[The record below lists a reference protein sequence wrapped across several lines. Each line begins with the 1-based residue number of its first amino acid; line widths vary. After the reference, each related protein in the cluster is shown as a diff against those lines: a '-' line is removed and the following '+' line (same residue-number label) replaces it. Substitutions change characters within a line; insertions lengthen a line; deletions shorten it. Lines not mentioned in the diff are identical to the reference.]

1 MPKPLPGG
9 GLLLHGRRR
18 HHPGPQDQDQLLF
31 RTWNAVIQFSARHL
45 FCPAHAQSASVSATA
60 AAHVARAGSIAGA
73 ASRVGALI
81 QPGVRTTTSRRTLST
96 AAVAVASDPPLYSS
110 SGAIDHQQ
118 RATQFR
124 QDTKLAPS
132 STSAAP
138 SNQSIPAAST
148 TATET
153 AVPTVKVDDPSSL
166 SAVYH
171 VSAATSTPPA
181 IDHREE
187 CKYHSKPTSWRF
199 PTPVS
204 TKQDPVRLWPSTSKA
219 LSKVYRALG
228 QIKSLTS
235 TTSPTSSTV
244 LRSTLVY
251 YNYLSRLQSTY
262 DTVLIS
268 RRDTRTLF
276 LLQGRERKTSENLE
290 QLLRIAMD
298 LIWLNEKERQKI
310 RQRTRSPALR
320 NGQDRSS
327 STAHVRSPADDFH
340 GLRVSEYT
348 VVMNWISSVN
358 RAARPGKCLDSSLS
372 PHDRPRPFELPRK
385 SSHTSKPGES
395 MDQAWAIWQDFL
407 LTGMKP
413 DVVLYTSLM
422 DMLLKAKDFD
432 RAEQIWQHMHRTDPK
447 IITRDGAS
455 SPSATSSI
463 PLAASAAPAVGI
475 RDPVLKSLN
484 LGTTVGQPIAPSA
497 SASTRRKPHFP
508 QILEKDHGHR
518 HPPTHSPNGISV
530 SNRSSPVKPNLQTF
544 SVLIQ
549 SHAMNRDLNAI
560 VQIYKEIQH
569 QSTDGNDAAA
579 GQSLQQRRTN
589 TVLLNQILRVLID
602 LGETS
607 AAREIYAD
615 MRSPSPS
622 SSPPPLSSHPSPC
635 ASEPVDGDYTTETA
649 TTTVR
654 STAASASASTRAL
667 NTRWSLHHLNS
678 QRRAVWERETR
689 ERSLAGLAS
698 RPSYPQ
704 CPDTTTHRLMLR
716 LAKQEGDVELEE
728 KVLEELYS

>member
-1 MPKPLPGG
+1 MLKPLPGG

-18 HHPGPQDQDQLLF
+18 HHPHPQHQDQLLF

-45 FCPAHAQSASVSATA
+45 FCPAHAQTASASA
-60 AAHVARAGSIAGA
+60 AASVHVARAGAKAGA
-73 ASRVGALI
+73 ISRFEATI
-81 QPGVRTTTSRRTLST
+81 QPGVRTTASRRTLST
-96 AAVAVASDPPLYSS
+96 AALAVISDPPLYSS
-110 SGAIDHQQ
+110 SGPIDHQP
-118 RATQFR
+118 RDTHFR
-124 QDTKLAPS
+124 QDAKLAPS

-138 SNQSIPAAST
+138 SSQSIPAASIAAIDIAAP
-148 TATET
+148 TAK
-153 AVPTVKVDDPSSL
+153 PDDPSTL
-166 SAVYH
+166 SAVNH
-171 VSAATSTPPA
+171 ASAATPA
-181 IDHREE
+181 ASAINHKEE
-187 CKYHSKPTSWRF
+187 RKYHSNPTSWRF
-199 PTPVS
+199 PTPAS
-204 TKQDPVRLWPSTSKA
+204 TKHDPVRLWPSTSRA
-219 LSKVYRALG
+219 LSKVYRALT

-251 YNYLSRLQSTY
+251 YNYLSRLQATF

-276 LLQGRERKTSENLE
+276 LLQGREPKTSENLE

-310 RQRTRSPALR
+310 RQRTRTPTLR

-327 STAHVRSPADDFH
+327 STAHVHIPADDFH

-358 RAARPGKCLDSSLS
+358 RAARPGKCLDASLS
-372 PHDRPRPFELPRK
+372 PHDRPRPFDLHRN
-385 SSHTSKPGES
+385 SSHTSKPGGS

-422 DMLLKAKDFD
+422 DMLLKVKDFD
-432 RAEQIWQHMHRTDPK
+432 RAEQIWQHMHRTDPQT
-447 IITRDGAS
+447 ITREGAPS
-455 SPSATSSI
+455 QSSATSSM
-463 PLAASAAPAVGI
+463 AARVGI
-475 RDPVLKSLN
+475 MDPVFKSLN
-484 LGTTVGQPIAPSA
+484 LDTAVEQPIASNA
-497 SASTRRKPHFP
+497 SASTRRKPPFLH
-508 QILEKDHGHR
+508 ILEKDRGHR
-518 HPPTHSPNGISV
+518 HPQTRSLDGISA
-530 SNRSSPVKPNLQTF
+530 SNTSRPVKPNLQTF

-549 SHAMNRDLNAI
+549 SHALNHDLDAI

-569 QSTDGNDAAA
+569 LSTSDGSDAAA
-579 GQSLQQRRTN
+579 GQPFQQRHTN
-589 TVLLNQILRVLID
+589 TVLLNQILKVLID

-615 MRSPSPS
+615 MRSPLPSTS
-622 SSPPPLSSHPSPC
+622 SSPSSPC
-635 ASEPVDGDYTTETA
+635 ASGPVDGDYTTETA

-654 STAASASASTRAL
+654 STAASTRAL

-678 QRRAVWERETR
+678 QRRAVWEKETR
-689 ERSLAGLAS
+689 ERSLAALAS
-698 RPSYPQ
+698 RHSYPQ
-704 CPDTTTHRLMLR
+704 CPDMTTHRLMLQ

-728 KVLEELYS
+728 EVLEELYS